1 MYKIDDKAKEIIE
14 SILNNG
20 KRAEIMPTPN
30 GIKILQ
36 LTFIEKINNKPDDK

>member
-1 MYKIDDKAKEIIE
+1 MSTEKAKEIIE

-20 KRAEIMPTPN
+20 NRAEIMPTPN

-36 LTFIEKINNKPDDK
+36 LTLVEKINNKPDDK